1 MVEQLKVSILVAT
14 RPNFVKAAPLYK
26 ALNALGAHVEIVH
39 AGQHYDELLSAVFLR
54 ELGLP
59 DPSTNLGVGS
69 GTHGHQTA
77 ATILGAE
84 EYIQSRCPEVFV
96 VVGDVNATL
105 GGAIAAAK
113 LDATLVHLE
122 AGLRCFDRTMP
133 EELNR
138 LVTDHLSDLCLAPS
152 QDAFDNLVRE
162 GIPPECVVVVGNLTI
177 DSLYEKLD
185 EALDRQVWRSFGLAE
200 WSYAVLTLHR
210 PSNVD
215 DPPTLARLVSAV
227 TIACDDLPVVFPVH
241 PRTAWCLRKFLGASD
256 SNAATGSSI
265 WEHVIVNEP
274 LGYVDFLSLL
284 SRARVVFTDSGGV
297 QEETSV
303 LGIPCVT
310 LRPTTERPITITLGT
325 NRIAGTET
333 EAIVEIGKKAIA
345 SSAPTPKDIP
355 LWDGKAAHRA
365 AAAICSYVEDRGR
378 RAFSTRN

>member
-1 MVEQLKVSILVAT
+1 MVAT

-26 ALNALGAHVEIVH
+26 SLSALGAHVEIVH
-39 AGQHYDELLSAVFLR
+39 AGQHYDDLLSAVFVK

-59 DPSTNLGVGS
+59 KPSVNLAVGS
-69 GTHGHQTA
+69 GTHGQQTA
-77 ATILGAE
+77 ATIVGTEQYLQTAN
-84 EYIQSRCPEVFV
+84 PEVFV

-113 LDATLVHLE
+113 LDVTLVHLE
-122 AGLRCFDRTMP
+122 AGLRCFDKTMP

-138 LVTDHLSDLCLAPS
+138 VVTDHLSDLCLAPS
-152 QDAFDNLVRE
+152 QDAFDNLMRE
-162 GIPPECVVVVGNLTI
+162 GIPSENVVVSGNLTI

-185 EALDRQVWRSFGLAE
+185 EAVNRRVWRRFALTE
-200 WSYAVLTLHR
+200 WQYAVLTLHR

-215 DPPTLARLVSAV
+215 DPARLARLVSAV
-227 TIACDDLPVVFPVH
+227 VLACDELPVVFPVH
-241 PRTAWCLRKFLGASD
+241 PRTASSLKTLLEARD
-256 SNAATGSSI
+256 SQMPTSSNI
-265 WEHVIVNEP
+265 REQLLVKEP

-310 LRPTTERPITITLGT
+310 LRPNTERPITATLGT
-325 NRIAGTET
+325 NRIAGTEPD
-333 EAIVEIGKKAIA
+333 AIVEIGKKAIA
-345 SSAPTPKDIP
+345 SPVPTPKDIP

-365 AAAICSYVEDRGR
+365 AAAICAYVEDRRGR
-378 RAFSTRN
+378 LSRSRL